1 MHFEGKAILAH
12 QAFDPVE
19 SEKTVQETK
28 GSRWVIVRRNIQ
40 NIKNE
45 NENDTEVQ
53 GLRGLL
59 DIEEAGVDQ

>member
-1 MHFEGKAILAH
+1 LAH

-19 SEKTVQETK
+19 SERTVRETK
-28 GSRWVIVRRNIQ
+28 GSRWSIVKRNIR

-45 NENDTEVQ
+45 NENDNEGQ
-53 GLRGLL
+53 GLRVL